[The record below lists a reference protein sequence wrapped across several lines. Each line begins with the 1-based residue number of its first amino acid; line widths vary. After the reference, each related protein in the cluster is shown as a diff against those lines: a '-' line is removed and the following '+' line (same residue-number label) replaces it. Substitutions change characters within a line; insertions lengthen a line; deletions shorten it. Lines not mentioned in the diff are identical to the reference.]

1 MMSNA
6 TRIDWDD
13 LSESVPAFLTLAGI
27 PLACSIADGLA
38 LGFMS
43 YPVLKMLTG
52 KGRQIGMMSYA
63 IAALLIIYFVF
74 VRTRLA

>member
-1 MMSNA
+1 
-6 TRIDWDD
+6 
-13 LSESVPAFLTLAGI
+13 
-27 PLACSIADGLA
+27 
-38 LGFMS
+38 MS

-52 KGRQIGMMSYA
+52 KGRQIGMMSYI